1 MIYGLLLLA
10 VIYWVGGWLSS
21 RRGLKGADRV
31 AADCRLETGRHKTPL
46 KEQGVRHGDDPNG
59 RPAVTASCQLV
70 NFQLDFDL
78 NCLNF

>member
-10 VIYWVGGWLSS
+10 VIYWAGGWLGSS

-46 KEQGVRHGDDPNG
+46 KEQGVRHGGDPNG
-59 RPAVTASCQLV
+59 RPAVTEQPVGEFSIG
-70 NFQLDFDL
+70 FDL
-78 NCLNF
+78 ELF